1 MDLHLKFASLVARDS
16 ATSTSSAPSAAP
28 TPSDSG
34 GTTPSLFFIALGV
47 GVVFTNLWLIIAI
60 KFCCRRRQ
68 ARFNQMH
75 SDDEEAN
82 EELRTLHFYTDR
94 YGRFRSMPRRRRQ
107 KKKLLTLE
115 QLDEQSAV
123 QKYKEW
129 CAHREQNGLPTAG
142 GISSEAAQAL
152 ATEIPRMN
160 EEKALE
166 SIPCNSNEITQPN
179 QNKST
184 SKIASSD
191 TKSPD
196 QETTNSTD
204 VKQSDQP
211 DHACEKSHDASVSN
225 HTELEETP
233 SFQTGDLCAIC
244 IDNLEPEDDIRA
256 LPCHHVFHADC
267 ITPWL
272 TTRRAI
278 CPLCKKD
285 LFVSRSENAEIESP
299 ISVPPPAAGSSHAED
314 TDQIYPWEVIV
325 RSPRANRTTMAGV
338 GESHTFWPF
347 NRSNDPASTET
358 LPTNTPVQT
367 TQEIT
372 TQESRPSRL
381 WFWRR
386 NPNHESSNV

>member
-1 MDLHLKFASLVARDS
+1 MELQTISLVARDT
-16 ATSTSSAPSAAP
+16 ATSASSIPSAAP
-28 TPSDSG
+28 TSSDSG

-47 GVVFTNLWLIIAI
+47 GVVFTNLWLIVAI

-68 ARFNQMH
+68 ARFNQMQ

-107 KKKLLTLE
+107 RKKLLTLE

-129 CAHREQNGLPTAG
+129 CAHRELNGLPAAG
-142 GISSEAAQAL
+142 GISSEAAQTL
-152 ATEIPRMN
+152 ATEMPSVN

-166 SIPCNSNEITQPN
+166 SIPYNNEIPEPDQT
-179 QNKST
+179 KST
-184 SKIASSD
+184 SNASTSE
-191 TKSPD
+191 TKSSE
-196 QETTNSTD
+196 QETTTTPA
-204 VKQSDQP
+204 VKSRDQP
-211 DHACEKSHDASVSN
+211 DHTYEKSHITSVSN
-225 HTELEETP
+225 RMQLEGSP
-233 SFQTGDLCAIC
+233 AFQTGDLCAIC
-244 IDNLEPEDDIRA
+244 IDNLEPENDIRA

-285 LFVSRSENAEIESP
+285 LFVYSFENMGIELP
-299 ISVPPPAAGSSHAED
+299 IAVPPSVARINHTED
-314 TDQIYPWEVIV
+314 ADQIYPWEVILRTP
-325 RSPRANRTTMAGV
+325 RSNRT
-338 GESHTFWPF
+338 SIWPF
-347 NRSNDPASTET
+347 NRLSDPASTET
-358 LPTNTPVQT
+358 LPANTPDQT
-367 TQEIT
+367 TQEFT
-372 TQESRPSRL
+372 TQSSRLSRL

-386 NPNHESSNV
+386 NQNHESSNL